1 MTTNPNGLLFNSDD
15 IRNIVIRARML
26 GLRRERVL
34 AALTGRPNN
43 DRQTARAV
51 RASSTRSGP
60 PKKPN

>member
-26 GLRRERVL
+26 CLRRERVL
-34 AALTGRPNN
+34 AALTGRLNN

-51 RASSTRSGP
+51 RGIFDEEWPSKDA
-60 PKKPN
+60 